1 MIKLAETVSV
11 LHDSE
16 VEFVLIGGAAM
27 GVQGSAHLTKDIDFC
42 YERTSKNIERLARAL
57 QPFHPVLRGAPTG
70 LPFQFDAK
78 TIEAGMNFT
87 LTTDLGDLD
96 FLGEVSGLGSY
107 KEVLASSERKDIGG
121 IDCLVLSLDGLIKA
135 KMAAGRPRDLYVLP
149 ELRAL
154 AELKRKTGL
163 E

>member
-1 MIKLAETVSV
+1 MIQLEETVR
-11 LHDSE
+11 LLYDAG

-42 YERTSKNIERLARAL
+42 YKRTPKNMDRLARAIAPL
-57 QPFHPVLRGAPTG
+57 HAKLRNAPAD
-70 LPFQFDAK
+70 LPFCLDAK
-78 TIEAGMNFT
+78 TIAAGMNFT
-87 LTTDLGDLD
+87 LSTDIGDLD

-107 KEVLASSERKDIGG
+107 NQVLAQSDKRIIGG
-121 IDCLVLSLDGLIKA
+121 LDCRVLSLEGLIKA
-135 KMAAGRPRDLYVLP
+135 KEASGRPRDLYVLP
-149 ELRAL
+149 ELRGL